1 MHTIALSNR
10 IIKGI
15 NTPVITVDGFDYDT
29 IEDRQ
34 VMLMNQI
41 NKLQAKM
48 DEFDQMKDMISYE
61 WQRTI
66 DNKGFGSL

>member
-1 MHTIALSNR
+1 MHTIAFSNR